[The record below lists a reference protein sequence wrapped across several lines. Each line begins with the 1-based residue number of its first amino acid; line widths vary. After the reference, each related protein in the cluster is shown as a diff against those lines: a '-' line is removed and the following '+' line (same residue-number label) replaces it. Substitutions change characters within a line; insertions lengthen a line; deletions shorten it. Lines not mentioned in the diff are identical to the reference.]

1 MRVSAISRRDF
12 TIKSRIRS
20 FLRFQVQFLK
30 VLFLRS
36 NFYLSIY
43 SRKPWVMRRTACL
56 GNDVFDI
63 LESLPKRSLN
73 IQKGRIDLLTKSF
86 HERLGIM
93 RLYASRK
100 LIERSDIRSLVIRQS
115 ISQLKKLN
123 PPQLL
128 IIDSYSELTDQE
140 FLLPNKAKFYCNY
153 SDLFPG
159 RDLIVKSNGLLDLGS
174 LDDYYETF
182 LLSVMEK
189 WGGGAANFFAFS

>member
-1 MRVSAISRRDF
+1 
-12 TIKSRIRS
+12 
-20 FLRFQVQFLK
+20 
-30 VLFLRS
+30 
-36 NFYLSIY
+36 
-43 SRKPWVMRRTACL
+43 
-56 GNDVFDI
+56 VFDI

-140 FLLPNKAKFYCNY
+140 FLMPNKAKFYCNY

-159 RDLIVKSNGLLDLGS
+159 RDLLVKSNGLLDLGS
-174 LDDYYETF
+174 LDDYCETF

-189 WGGGAANFFAFS
+189 WGGAANFFAFS

>member
-93 RLYASRK
+93 RLYPSRK

-189 WGGGAANFFAFS
+189 WGGCR

>member
-1 MRVSAISRRDF
+1 
-12 TIKSRIRS
+12 
-20 FLRFQVQFLK
+20 
-30 VLFLRS
+30 
-36 NFYLSIY
+36 
-43 SRKPWVMRRTACL
+43 
-56 GNDVFDI
+56 
-63 LESLPKRSLN
+63 
-73 IQKGRIDLLTKSF
+73 
-86 HERLGIM
+86 M
-93 RLYASRK
+93 RLYPSRK

-189 WGGGAANFFAFS
+189 WGGCRFCALLFDLSTKKAFQRKINMRKNRRKTFLFHPRYGKFSPP

>member
-12 TIKSRIRS
+12 TIKSRISS

-140 FLLPNKAKFYCNY
+140 FLMPNKAKFYCNY

-159 RDLIVKSNGLLDLGS
+159 RDLLVKSNGLLDLGS
-174 LDDYYETF
+174 LDDYCETF

-189 WGGGAANFFAFS
+189 WGGAANFFAFS